1 MQPHSKC
8 PLSGHFDRLP
18 ALATDLVS
26 REVVLIATITLP
38 AALAAKAATAEIPIV
53 FVVGEDPVK
62 SGLVEKLNRPG
73 GNVTGLSNFA
83 NLLAAKR
90 LELVRQIVPKG
101 MVFAL
106 LVNPNNPNAE
116 LDARDVRA
124 EALGVKLIV
133 LKASNESEIDLAFAT
148 LVEQR
153 VTALCVNV
161 DPLFTTPQAD
171 QILRLATRH
180 MVPTIYPRREFVTA
194 GGLMSY
200 DSSFSESFRQ
210 AGIYAVRILKGE
222 KPAALPVQQTVRIE
236 LVINLKTARALGLTI
251 PGSILARADEVIE

>member
-1 MQPHSKC
+1 MSPLRTRRIPVSSCFPGLPALRLSSTAPWSSTRTKSRPWRRRLQPHSKC

-38 AALAAKAATAEIPIV
+38 AALAAKLATAEIPIV

-62 SGLVEKLNRPG
+62 SGLV
-73 GNVTGLSNFA
+73 
-83 NLLAAKR
+83 
-90 LELVRQIVPKG
+90 
-101 MVFAL
+101 
-106 LVNPNNPNAE
+106 
-116 LDARDVRA
+116 
-124 EALGVKLIV
+124 
-133 LKASNESEIDLAFAT
+133 
-148 LVEQR
+148 VEQR

-210 AGIYAVRILKGE
+210 AGIYAGRILKGE